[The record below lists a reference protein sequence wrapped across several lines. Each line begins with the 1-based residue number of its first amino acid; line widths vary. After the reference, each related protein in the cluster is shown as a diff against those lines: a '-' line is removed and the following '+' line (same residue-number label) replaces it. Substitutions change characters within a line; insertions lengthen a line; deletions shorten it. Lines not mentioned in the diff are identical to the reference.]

1 MGNGIKIEPGGLYTL
16 EQAAEYLQVHYT
28 TMRRWAKQGIIPAF
42 KVGDRFWRIY
52 GRDLLALNK
61 MGELE
66 EE

>member
-28 TMRRWAKQGIIPAF
+28 TMRRWAKQGTIPAF
-42 KVGDRFWRIY
+42 KVGGRFWRIY

-61 MGELE
+61 TRESE